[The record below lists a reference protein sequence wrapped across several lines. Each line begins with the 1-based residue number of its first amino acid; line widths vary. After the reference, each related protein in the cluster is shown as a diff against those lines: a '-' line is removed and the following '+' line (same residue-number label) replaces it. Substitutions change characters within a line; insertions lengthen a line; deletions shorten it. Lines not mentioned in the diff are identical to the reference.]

1 MILNIEELYKKYGP
15 MVLRRCRFLLKN
27 EEKALDA
34 MQDVFVNL
42 ITNSDKINDAYPSS
56 LLYRIAT
63 NVCLNIIRSEQRHPE
78 TIDDEIFKYIADYN
92 DPADTISANDLLD
105 SIFRD
110 EKSSTREI
118 ATMLYLDKM
127 TLEQTA
133 FQSGLSVSG
142 VRKRMRLLKEKV
154 SFLKE
159 EIYEN

>member
-1 MILNIEELYKKYGP
+1 

-42 ITNSDKINDAYPSS
+42 LSNSEKMEFIYPSS

-63 NVCLNIIRSEQRHPE
+63 NICLNIIRSEKKHPE
-78 TIDDEIFKYIADYN
+78 TVIDEIFNSIADYN
-92 DPADTISANDLLD
+92 DPSENIAANDLLD
-105 SIFRD
+105 SIFRN

-118 ATMLYLDKM
+118 AVMLYVDRM

-142 VRKRMRLLKEKV
+142 VRKRMRALKEKV

-159 EIYEN
+159 EIYEY

>member
-1 MILNIEELYKKYGP
+1 MNINIEELYKKYGP
-15 MVLRRCRFLLKN
+15 MVLRRCRYLLKN

-42 ITNSDKINDAYPSS
+42 ISNCEKIENTYMSS

-63 NVCLNIIRSEQRHPE
+63 NVCLNIIRDEKKRPE
-78 TIDDEIFKYIADYN
+78 TAGNEIFNYIADYN
-92 DPADTISANDLLD
+92 DPADNISVRDFIDL
-105 SIFRD
+105 IFRD
-110 EKSSTREI
+110 EKPSTKEI
-118 ATMLYLDKM
+118 AIMLYIDRM

-133 FQSGLSVSG
+133 HQSGLSVSG
-142 VRKRMRLLKEKV
+142 VRKRMRILKEKV

>member
-1 MILNIEELYKKYGP
+1 
-15 MVLRRCRFLLKN
+15 MVLRRCRFLLN
-27 EEKALDA
+27 DEDLALDA

-42 ITNSDKINDAYPSS
+42 LSHSEKIRDLYPSG

-63 NVCLNIIRSEQRHPE
+63 NICLNIIRNKKRHPE
-78 TIDDEIFKYIADYN
+78 TIDNDILGYIADYN
-92 DPADTISANDLLD
+92 DPSEAVVANDLLNM
-105 SIFRD
+105 IFKN

-118 ATMLYLDKM
+118 AIMLYVDGM

-133 FQSGLSVSG
+133 DHSGLSVSG
-142 VRKRMRLLKEKV
+142 VRKRMRGLKEKV

>member
-1 MILNIEELYKKYGP
+1 MSLNIEELYKKYGP
-15 MVLRRCRFLLKN
+15 MVLRRCRFLLRD

-42 ITNSDKINDAYPSS
+42 ITNCEKIEGTYPSS

-63 NVCLNIIRSEQRHPE
+63 NLCLNIIRDEQRHPE
-78 TIDDEIFKYIADYN
+78 TVNDDIFKYIADYN
-92 DPADTISANDLLD
+92 DPADAVSAKDLID
-105 SIFRD
+105 SVFRD
-110 EKSSTREI
+110 EKASTREI
-118 ATMLYLDKM
+118 AIMLYIDRM

-133 FQSGLSVSG
+133 FQTGLSVSG

>member
-1 MILNIEELYKKYGP
+1 MILNIEEWYKKYGP

-133 FQSGLSVSG
+133 FQTGLSVSG

>member
-1 MILNIEELYKKYGP
+1 MNINIEELYKKYGP
-15 MVLRRCRFLLKN
+15 MVLRRCRYLLKN

-42 ITNSDKINDAYPSS
+42 ISNCEKIENTYMSS

-63 NVCLNIIRSEQRHPE
+63 NVCLNIIRDEKKRPE
-78 TIDDEIFKYIADYN
+78 TADNEIFNYIADYN
-92 DPADTISANDLLD
+92 DPADNISVRDFIDL
-105 SIFRD
+105 IFRD
-110 EKSSTREI
+110 EKPSTKEI
-118 ATMLYLDKM
+118 AIMLYIDRM

-133 FQSGLSVSG
+133 LQSGLSVSG
-142 VRKRMRLLKEKV
+142 VRKRMRILKEKV

>member
-1 MILNIEELYKKYGP
+1 MSIDIEELYIKYGP
-15 MVLRRCRFLLKN
+15 MVLRRCRYLLKN

-42 ITNSDKINDAYPSS
+42 LSNCDKIDNTYPSS

-63 NVCLNIIRSEQRHPE
+63 NVSLNILRSEKRHPE
-78 TIDDEIFKYIADYN
+78 TMNDEIFNYIADYN
-92 DPADTISANDLLD
+92 DPNENIAANDLID
-105 SIFRD
+105 SIFRN
-110 EKSSTREI
+110 EKPSTKEI
-118 ATMLYLDKM
+118 AVMLYIDRM

-133 FQSGLSVSG
+133 LHSGLSVSG
-142 VRKRMRLLKEKV
+142 VRKRMRMLKEKV